1 MASRSGVAVSHIL
14 LISPLPTDFC
24 LRDFHLESQVNLVYS
39 DTQGDNRGLR
49 SPGWWEIPMVA
60 NQRDIPVVV
69 EDK

>member
-39 DTQGDNRGLR
+39 DTQGETGLR